1 MGDAPRSRA
10 LHRFAVLTA
19 VATLGLIVAGGLV
32 TSTESGLSV
41 PDWPLS
47 YGRLMPPMVGG
58 VFYEHGH
65 RMVATAVGVLT
76 VVLAV
81 WLARREPR
89 RWVRRLGF
97 LAVAT
102 VVAQGI
108 LGGLTVIF
116 LLPTAVSVAHACL
129 AQTFLCLVVAIA
141 VVTSPRWEPLGSD
154 PRRGSDPA
162 HSVARVPASRL
173 AALATAAVFVQLVIG
188 AVMRHTKAGLA
199 IPDFPL
205 ALGRVVPRIDSF
217 PVAIAFAHR
226 AWALV
231 VAGLVLAA
239 AVAAYRS
246 GLRRTAL
253 FLATLVPAQIAL
265 GALTVLSR
273 KGVAITT
280 AHVATGALL
289 LGTSLVVSLCG
300 LGPRRSLRERRPRG
314 LKRGLTGAAAFAART
329 AARNFKTKASTVA
342 IRNRVTHASR

>member
-1 MGDAPRSRA
+1 MDDIPRSRA
-10 LHRFAVLTA
+10 LHRFAVATA
-19 VATLGLIVAGGLV
+19 VSTLGLIVAGGLV

-65 RMVATAVGVLT
+65 RMVATAVGILT

-81 WLARREPR
+81 WLAKREPR
-89 RWVRRLGF
+89 RWVRRLGL

-102 VVAQGI
+102 VVAQGV
-108 LGGLTVIF
+108 LGGATVIF

-129 AQTFLCLVVAIA
+129 AQTFFCVMVTLA
-141 VVTSPRWEPLGSD
+141 VVTSPRWQPQ
-154 PRRGSDPA
+154 PRG
-162 HSVARVPASRL
+162 ARLPASRL
-173 AALATAAVFVQLVIG
+173 AALGAAAVFVQLVIG
-188 AVMRHTKAGLA
+188 AVIRHTKAGLA

-205 ALGRVVPRIDSF
+205 ALGRVIPRIESF

-231 VAGLVLAA
+231 VGGLVLAA
-239 AVAAYRS
+239 VIAAYRS
-246 GLRRTAL
+246 GFRRSAL
-253 FLATLVPAQIAL
+253 FLGSLVPAQIAL

-273 KGVAITT
+273 KSVAITT

-289 LGTSLVVSLCG
+289 LGTSLALC
-300 LGPRRSLRERRPRG
+300 LGAL
-314 LKRGLTGAAAFAART
+314 
-329 AARNFKTKASTVA
+329 STVRRQDRGVEVFVDTPA
-342 IRNRVTHASR
+342 LAWK